1 MGSSCSRV
9 SRLAAAAMALAL
21 CALGATRA
29 FAELPADPLVTE
41 KVPARGDAHWVWLND
56 FAFQHLPDGRAY
68 LVDADQGRMLGVL
81 STGFNYVGVL
91 IPRDGSVI
99 YSPETY
105 FSRGTRGTRTD
116 VITLYDP
123 ANLSPITEIVIP
135 SKRASALPMQALQ
148 TLTDDDRFL
157 LVYNFTPAQS
167 ISVVDTRSRK
177 FVGELDTAGCGLIY
191 PTGPRSFFS
200 ICSDGGFLSVALDD
214 SGKVARQSHSAPVF
228 DPQKDPLTEKAVRRG
243 NIWYFVSYDGEVYP
257 IHAGGQRPSVNTRW
271 FLTTAQER
279 QAGWRP
285 GGLQQL
291 AIHRNTGRL
300 YAIMVQG
307 SRDVHKEPG
316 KEVWVFD
323 VMTHS
328 RVARLA
334 MKNLVSSIQVSQDS
348 QPLLYSAFLGSS
360 TLDIYDAS
368 GAGAYLRS
376 VTDLALTPG
385 LIVVP

>member
-9 SRLAAAAMALAL
+9 SRLACAGVAWAL
-21 CALGATRA
+21 CALAATRA
-29 FAELPADPLVTE
+29 FAELPADPLVAD
-41 KVPARGDAHWVWLND
+41 KIPARGDAHWVWLND

-81 STGFNYVGVL
+81 STGFNFVGVL

-123 ANLSPITEIVIP
+123 SSLSPITEIGIP
-135 SKRASALPMQALQ
+135 SKRASALPMQAMQ

-157 LVYNFTPAQS
+157 LIYNFTPAQS
-167 ISVVDTRSRK
+167 ISVIDTRSRK
-177 FVGELDTAGCGLIY
+177 FVGELDTAGCALIY

-200 ICSDGGFLSVALDD
+200 ICSDGGFLSVTLDD
-214 SGKVARQSHSAPVF
+214 NGKIARQAHSAPVF
-228 DPQKDPLTEKAVRRG
+228 NPQKDPLTEKAVRRG
-243 NIWYFVSYDGEVYP
+243 NIWYFVSYDGEVHP
-257 IHAGGQRPSVNTRW
+257 IHAGARRPSVDTRW
-271 FLTTAQER
+271 FLTTAEER
-279 QAGWRP
+279 KEGWRP

-291 AIHRNTGRL
+291 AIHRTTGRL

-307 SRDVHKEPG
+307 SRNAHKDPG

-328 RVARLA
+328 RVQRFA
-334 MKNLVSSIQVSQDS
+334 MKNLVSSIQVSQDN
-348 QPLLYSAFLGSS
+348 QPLLYAAFLGSS
-360 TLDIYDAS
+360 TLDVYDAS
-368 GAGAYLRS
+368 GGSYLRA
-376 VTDLALTPG
+376 VTELALTPG